1 MGANSARGVNP
12 RSGNETCCE
21 RVEFVDEVFISLLS
35 MVGIVEEDDVSF

>member
-21 RVEFVDEVFISLLS
+21 NVEVVVEEFISLLS
-35 MVGIVEEDDVSF
+35 VDCIVDEGDVSF